1 MRKIN
6 RLSGLVAPEVVAVD
20 DFGTPYPPAPLRAPT
35 APTVA
40 AAVVT
45 AFLCGLAAG
54 VVLTALF
61 CLAGPR

>member
-20 DFGTPYPPAPLRAPT
+20 DFGTPYPPAPPRVPAAP
-35 APTVA
+35 PVA